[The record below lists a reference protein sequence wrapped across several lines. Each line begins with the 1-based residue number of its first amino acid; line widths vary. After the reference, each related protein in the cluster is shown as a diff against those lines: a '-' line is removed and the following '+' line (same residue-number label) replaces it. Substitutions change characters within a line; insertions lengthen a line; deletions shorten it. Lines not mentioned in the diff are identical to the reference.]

1 MCNLSKGVKDEGRRE
16 GMDIGLRT
24 GNLAS
29 IKNLMKNLKLSL
41 EQAMNTLEI
50 PDADRAY
57 YANAINGK

>member
-16 GMDIGLRT
+16 GNIL
-24 GNLAS
+24 S

-41 EQAMNTLEI
+41 DQAMDTLEI
-50 PDADRAY
+50 PDADRLY